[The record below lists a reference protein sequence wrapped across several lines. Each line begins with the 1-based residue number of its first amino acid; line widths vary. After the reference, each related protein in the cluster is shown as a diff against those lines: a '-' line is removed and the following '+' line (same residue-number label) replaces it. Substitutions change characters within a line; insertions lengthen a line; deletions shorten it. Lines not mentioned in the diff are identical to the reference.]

1 MQVERKICFP
11 KGRKLKILQISDAQD
26 MHFVRYALPQMINR
40 ACDAVQPDLIVLT
53 GDNIHGNHL
62 DEDYIGRKT
71 DDLSVILLHMQQ
83 ALYHVLRPI
92 ERRGV
97 PFCMIFGNHDDL
109 NPVSKQEQADL
120 YKDYTCFFGLNDTE
134 PQLDCD
140 TYNVPIYSSEGDAVV
155 FNLWMLDSAG
165 KDDGT
170 GNGFEYVKPEAIEWY
185 KRESDHLKAANGGKP
200 VPSLMFQHVPV
211 PQIRELFIPCGE
223 DDPNVVKWRGPDKQ
237 PCKLDQERADGY
249 ADEYPDV
256 CDEDF
261 GQLDAIREQGDVCA
275 LVFGHDH
282 ANNFT
287 CDLDSVHIVQTPG
300 ASFRSY
306 GTERA
311 RGVRVFEIGE
321 DDPWNVE
328 TYTLS
333 YYDLVG
339 KTPANRVAFFM
350 SADEYDRKRV
360 IVLGAAAAAVLT
372 VGAAGVAKRIRRHR
386 KSK

>member
-11 KGRKLKILQISDAQD
+11 KGRKLRIMQVSDVQD
-26 MHFVRYALPQMINR
+26 MHFIRR
-40 ACDAVQPDLIVLT
+40 AMVEMLERAYDTVQPDLVVLT

-62 DEDYIGRKT
+62 DEDRLGRKT
-71 DDLSVILLHMQQ
+71 DEFSVILRHMVD
-83 ALYHVLRPI
+83 ALYYVAEPI
-92 ERRGV
+92 EKRGI

-109 NPVSKQEQADL
+109 NPVTKQEQADL
-120 YKDYTCFFGLNDTE
+120 YKDYPHFFGLNDSE

-140 TYNVPIYSSEGDAVV
+140 TYNVPIYTSDGEKIA

-170 GNGFEYVKPEAIEWY
+170 GKGFEYVKAEAIEWY
-185 KRESDHLKAANGGKP
+185 RRRSDALKAQNGGAP

-211 PQIRELFIPCGE
+211 PQVRELFIPCGE
-223 DDPNVVKWRGPDKQ
+223 DDPNAVKWRGPDGL
-237 PCKLDQERADGY
+237 PYKLDFERADGY

-256 CDEDF
+256 CDTDF
-261 GQLDAIREQGDVCA
+261 GQLDAIRAQGDVCA

-282 ANNFT
+282 ANNFISE
-287 CDLDSVHIVQTPG
+287 LDGVKIIQTPA

-306 GTERA
+306 GTARA

-321 DDPWNVE
+321 DDPWNVD

-333 YYDLVG
+333 YYDLMG
-339 KTPANRVAFFM
+339 KTPRSMLSFFV
-350 SADEYDRKRV
+350 SADEYDRTRV
-360 IVLGAAAAAVLT
+360 VAFGAAAAAALLGGTALAV
-372 VGAAGVAKRIRRHR
+372 RRLR
-386 KSK
+386 RGK

>member
-11 KGRKLKILQISDAQD
+11 KGRKLRILQVSDAQD
-26 MHFVRYALPQMINR
+26 MHFVRYALPQMLDC
-40 ACDAVQPDLIVLT
+40 AYDAVQPDLVVFT

-62 DEDYIGRKT
+62 DEDFIGRKT
-71 DDLSVILLHMQQ
+71 DDPSVILLHMQQ
-83 ALYHVLRPI
+83 ALYHILEPV
-92 ERRGV
+92 ERRGI

-109 NPVSKQEQADL
+109 VLFSKQEQADL
-120 YKDYTCFFGLNDTE
+120 FKDYPHFFGLNDAE

-140 TYNVPIYSSEGDAVV
+140 TYNVPIYTSDGEKVA

-170 GNGFEYVKPEAIEWY
+170 GKGFEYVKPEAVEWY
-185 KRESDHLKAANGGKP
+185 KRESSRLKAENGGEP

-211 PQIRELFIPCGE
+211 PQVRDLFIPCAE
-223 DDPNVVKWRGPDKQ
+223 DDPDAVKWRGPDKL
-237 PCKLDQERADGY
+237 PYKLDPARADGY

-256 CDEDF
+256 CEADF

-287 CDLDSVHIVQTPG
+287 CDLDGVQIVQTPG

-311 RGVRVFEIGE
+311 RGVRVFEIDE
-321 DDPWNVE
+321 NDPWNVE
-328 TYTLS
+328 TYTLN

-339 KTPANRVAFFM
+339 NTPANRVAFFM

-360 IVLGAAAAAVLT
+360 IVLGAAAAAALT
-372 VGAAGVAKRIRRHR
+372 AGAAGIVRRICKR
-386 KSK
+386 KKNK

>member
-11 KGRKLKILQISDAQD
+11 KGRKLRIMQVSDVQD
-26 MHFVRYALPQMINR
+26 MHFVRRAMVEMLECAYDALR
-40 ACDAVQPDLIVLT
+40 PDLIVLT

-62 DEDYIGRKT
+62 DENRLGMKT
-71 DDLSVILLHMQQ
+71 DDFSVILRNMTS
-83 ALYHVLRPI
+83 ALYHVLAPI
-92 ERRGV
+92 EKRGI

-109 NPVSKQEQADL
+109 NPITKQEQADL
-120 YKDYTCFFGLNDTE
+120 YKDYPHFFGLNSDE

-140 TYNVPIYSSEGDAVV
+140 TYNVPIYGSDGEKIV

-185 KRESDHLKAANGGKP
+185 RRRSDALRTQNGGEP

-211 PQIRELFIPCGE
+211 PQITELFIPCGE
-223 DDPNVVKWRGPDKQ
+223 DDPNAVKWRGADGLPY
-237 PCKLDQERADGY
+237 KLDQERADGY

-256 CDEDF
+256 CDTDF
-261 GQLDAIREQGDVCA
+261 GQLDAIRAQGDVCA

-287 CDLDSVHIVQTPG
+287 CDLDGVHMIQTPG

-306 GTERA
+306 GTARA
-311 RGVRVFEIGE
+311 RGVRMFEIDE
-321 DDPWNVE
+321 NDPRHFD
-328 TYTLS
+328 TYTVS
-333 YYDLVG
+333 YYDLMG
-339 KTPANRVAFFM
+339 RNLRSKFSFFM
-350 SADEYDRKRV
+350 SADEYDYKRAVLFGTAAASALLGGAAIAAKHLIRRKR
-360 IVLGAAAAAVLT
+360 
-372 VGAAGVAKRIRRHR
+372 K
-386 KSK
+386 

>member
-11 KGRKLKILQISDAQD
+11 KGRKLRIMQVSDVQD
-26 MHFVRYALPQMINR
+26 MHFIRR
-40 ACDAVQPDLIVLT
+40 AMTEMLDSAYDTVQPDLVVFT

-62 DEDYIGRKT
+62 DEDYVGRKT
-71 DDLSVILLHMQQ
+71 DDLSVIFLHMQQ
-83 ALYHVLRPI
+83 ALYHVLSPV
-92 ERRGV
+92 EKRGI

-109 NPVSKQEQADL
+109 NPVTKQEQADL
-120 YKDYTCFFGLNDTE
+120 FKDYPHFFGLNSDE

-140 TYNVPIYSSEGDAVV
+140 TYNVPIYGSDGETVV

-170 GNGFEYVKPEAIEWY
+170 GKGYEYVKPEAIEWY
-185 KRESDHLKAANGGKP
+185 KRESDRLKAQNGGKP

-211 PQIRELFIPCGE
+211 PQITQLFIPCGE
-223 DDPNVVKWRGPDKQ
+223 DDPNEVKWRGADGLPY
-237 PCKLDQERADGY
+237 KLDQERADGY
-249 ADEYPDV
+249 ADEYPAV
-256 CDEDF
+256 CEADF
-261 GQLDAIREQGDVCA
+261 GQLDAIRAQGDVCA

-287 CDLDSVHIVQTPG
+287 CDLDGVHIIQTPG

-306 GTERA
+306 GTKRA
-311 RGVRVFEIGE
+311 RGVRVFEIDE
-321 DDPWNVE
+321 NDPWNVQ

-339 KTPANRVAFFM
+339 KNARTKISYFM
-350 SADEYDRKRV
+350 SADEYDYKRAV
-360 IVLGAAAAAVLT
+360 TFGAAAAAVLLG
-372 VGAAGVAKRIRRHR
+372 GAALAVKRHMKR
-386 KSK
+386 KRK